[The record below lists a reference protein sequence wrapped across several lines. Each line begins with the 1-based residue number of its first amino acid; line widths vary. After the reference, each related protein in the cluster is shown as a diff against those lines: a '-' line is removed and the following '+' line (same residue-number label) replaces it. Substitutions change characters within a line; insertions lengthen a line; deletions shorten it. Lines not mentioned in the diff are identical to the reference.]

1 MKKNP
6 DKQNR
11 IVGIVVNFNK
21 IQKKTKNSN
30 SNKKNNNQNFINAI
44 RGEKEEKNFFIFQ
57 I

>member
-30 SNKKNNNQNFINAI
+30 SNKKKQQPKFH
-44 RGEKEEKNFFIFQ
+44 
-57 I
+57 